1 MQRAVLVTGA
11 NRGLGLELIRQLSRA
26 ERPPRYL
33 FAACRDPEGAR
44 GTDLKN
50 LAKGFSNIKIVNMDL
65 DDFDSIQ
72 TSAEEIQKVL
82 KNDGLN
88 LLINNAGINIDG
100 GLNDITPEM
109 MTKTHTIN
117 VIGPMMVTKAFLPAL
132 MKAAQLSDEPGFSSK
147 KAAVINMSSIMG
159 SMETFSMEFWK
170 ACAYRISKAGLN
182 MVTKCLTNELTPHGI
197 LCASVHPGWVKTDM
211 GTEKAP
217 LTKEESIQGLLRVF
231 SNLSDK
237 DNGSF
242 IDWRGERVPW

>member
-1 MQRAVLVTGA
+1 MHPVTFEQID
-11 NRGLGLELIRQLSRA
+11 RSS
-26 ERPPRYL
+26 L
-33 FAACRDPEGAR
+33 FSTFGSFEQ
-44 GTDLKN
+44 DLKN

-72 TSAEEIQKVL
+72 TSAEEIQKLL

-88 LLINNAGINIDG
+88 LLINNAAINIDG

-159 SMETFSMEFWK
+159 SMETFSVHFYWK
-170 ACAYRISKAGLN
+170 AFAYRISKAGLN

-211 GTEKAP
+211 GTEKAK

>member
-1 MQRAVLVTGA
+1 
-11 NRGLGLELIRQLSRA
+11 
-26 ERPPRYL
+26 
-33 FAACRDPEGAR
+33 
-44 GTDLKN
+44 
-50 LAKGFSNIKIVNMDL
+50 MDL

-109 MTKTHTIN
+109 MTKSHTIN
-117 VIGPMMVTKAFLPAL
+117 VIGPMMVT
-132 MKAAQLSDEPGFSSK
+132 
-147 KAAVINMSSIMG
+147 
-159 SMETFSMEFWK
+159 
-170 ACAYRISKAGLN
+170 KAGLN